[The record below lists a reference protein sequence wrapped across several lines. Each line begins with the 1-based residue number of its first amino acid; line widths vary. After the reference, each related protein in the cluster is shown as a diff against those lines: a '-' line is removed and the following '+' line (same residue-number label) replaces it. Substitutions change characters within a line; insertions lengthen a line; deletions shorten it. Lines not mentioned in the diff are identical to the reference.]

1 MRDSKLVQTLLQL
14 EKAERNRFKK
24 FLMSPFFNSDPNL
37 IAIYD
42 FIDGFLIKKPDELPE
57 KKILWGKL
65 FKGIPFDDIRCR
77 KYFSDILKLL
87 NQFLSFDFYQNDPI
101 TQDLF
106 LLESINN
113 RKLNGL
119 ANNSM
124 KNARTHLAEKPIQ
137 NAQTFLQRYQL
148 ERNYYEV
155 LNIEDNRKIRSNLD
169 DINANLDI
177 FYFSEKLRI
186 FCTAL
191 ALQTVSAH
199 NYDITYK
206 EEILEIIEKKGFDKV
221 PSVMVYAKLLRLFT
235 HPSDEENYFSLRQ
248 TVSENSLLFPKNE
261 LTEIYSIIINYATI
275 QINTGKSK
283 FMSDLFNFY
292 KEVISQNI
300 LLEDKSFSPWHFRNI
315 VVIGLRLSEFIWTE
329 KFINEFAHLLPENQ
343 RENALT
349 FNLAQLYFY
358 QKKYDLVIKTLQSVE
373 YDDYTY
379 NLNSKNMLICTYY
392 DTGEI
397 DALFFLLESFRA
409 FLNRNKN
416 IPEDR
421 KNLYRAFISFT
432 KKLAKLTPKDEKSKT
447 KLITELQQTSNVAS
461 KNWLLEKLAE
471 L

>member
-14 EKAERNRFKK
+14 DKAERNRFKK
-24 FLMSPFFNSDPNL
+24 FLMSPFFNSDSNL
-37 IAIYD
+37 IAIFD
-42 FIDGFLIKKPDELPE
+42 FIEGFLSKKQEDLPD
-57 KKILWGKL
+57 KKILWEKL
-65 FKGIPFDDIRCR
+65 FKSVPYDDIRSR

-87 NQFLSFDFYQNDPI
+87 NKFLSFDFYQNDPI

-106 LLESINN
+106 LLETINN
-113 RKLNGL
+113 RKLGGL

-124 KNARTHLAEKPIQ
+124 KNARNHLAAKPLQ
-137 NAQTFLQRYQL
+137 NAQTYLQRYQL

-155 LNIEDNRKIRSNLD
+155 LNVEDNRKIRSNLD
-169 DINANLDI
+169 DINVNLDI

-199 NYDITYK
+199 RYAITYQ
-206 EEILEIIEKKGFDKV
+206 EEILEIIEKKGFDNV

-235 HPSDEENYFSLRQ
+235 NPSDEDNYFSLRQ
-248 TVSENSLLFPKNE
+248 SVSESSLLFPKNE
-261 LTEIYSIIINYATI
+261 LTEVYSIIINYATI
-275 QINTGKSK
+275 QINNGNSK
-283 FMSDLFNFY
+283 FLSDLFDFY
-292 KEVISQNI
+292 KEVVSQNI
-300 LLEDKSFSPWHFRNI
+300 LLEDQSFSPWHFRNI
-315 VVIGLRLSEFIWTE
+315 VVIGLRLKEFSWIE
-329 KFINEFAHLLPENQ
+329 DFINVYAPLLPENQ

-379 NLNSKNMLICTYY
+379 NLNSKTILICTYY
-392 DTGEI
+392 DTGET
-397 DALFFLLESFRA
+397 DALFFLLDSFRA

-416 IPEDR
+416 IPEER
-421 KNLYRAFISFT
+421 KNLYRNFISFT
-432 KKLAKLTPKDEKSKT
+432 KKLAKLTPKDEKSKI
-447 KLITELQQTSNVAS
+447 KLTLELQQTNNVAS

-471 L
+471 F